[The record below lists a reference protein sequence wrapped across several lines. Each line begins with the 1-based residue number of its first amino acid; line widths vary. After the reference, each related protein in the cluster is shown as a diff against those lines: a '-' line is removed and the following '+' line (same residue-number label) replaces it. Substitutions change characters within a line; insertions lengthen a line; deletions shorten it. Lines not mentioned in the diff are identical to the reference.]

1 MVAAA
6 CWRRSFTPGMGALVL
21 AGAPL
26 ATPFVLDYDMVL
38 TAFPLAY
45 LFARGRADGFDDW
58 ERITIAATFAA
69 VAFARPLAINA
80 GVPIMPLLL
89 IALFVLV
96 WKRVRSESAT

>member
-1 MVAAA
+1 
-6 CWRRSFTPGMGALVL
+6 MGALVL

-45 LFARGRADGFDDW
+45 LFARGRAEGFADW
-58 ERITIAATFAA
+58 ERITITATFAA
-69 VAFARPLAINA
+69 VALARPLAITV

-96 WKRVRSESAT
+96 WRRVRAEAVFA